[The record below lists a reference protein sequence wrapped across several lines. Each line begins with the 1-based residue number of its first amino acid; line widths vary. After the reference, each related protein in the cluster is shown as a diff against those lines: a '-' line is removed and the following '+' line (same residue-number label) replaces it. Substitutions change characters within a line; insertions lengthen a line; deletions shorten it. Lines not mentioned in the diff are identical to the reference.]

1 MPPPA
6 PHSALPPLPFFQ
18 SVAAAAPAAA
28 TGPGGRGGD
37 ASPGAAAQEADEL
50 QARKLVVQQAEYVR
64 RLRLWQLLVLF
75 IVLAEAFD
83 YVAASQGPAWVA
95 ADMAAERRAAKGKK
109 GPPPSGGAS
118 GGGGSNETN
127 AKDVAITSGDEVPP
141 KRD

>member
-18 SVAAAAPAAA
+18 SAAAAAPAAA
-28 TGPGGRGGD
+28 AGLGGRGGD
-37 ASPGAAAQEADEL
+37 VTSGAQEADEL
-50 QARKLVVQQAEYVR
+50 QARKLVVQQAEHVR

-83 YVAASQGPAWVA
+83 YVAATQGPAWVA